1 MLGAGGA
8 RAHVRVATLAM
19 ALTGAVV
26 TSAQNPAPA
35 LESPVQPTFRVDVDY
50 IEVDTVVTDKQGHFI
65 RDLKQEDF
73 EVLED
78 GKPQPIRA
86 FSLVDIPIERAESP
100 VSAGRPVE
108 SVAADVRTNE
118 RPFDGR
124 IYVLVLDALHTNPSR
139 TPRVKAV
146 ARQFIERNLGEND
159 LMAVVHVGSP
169 TNTGQAFTNSRR
181 LLLASIDKFV
191 GGKLRSATLERY
203 DQSVATAAQRQRMQ
217 SQGARPQ
224 QLDDPLD
231 ADRSYN
237 AQVMLDSLSSI
248 VDWMGGIRG
257 RRKALL
263 FFSEGIDYDIYDFF
277 GQTVSSANSN
287 HKGADIV
294 IQKMRDTIAAATRA
308 NVSFFTVDPRGLTQ
322 LGDEAI
328 ELNGPAAADQ
338 ANLGNGD
345 ALGIGND
352 SLQRELARSLDSL
365 RAMAE
370 DTGGL
375 ALVNSN
381 DFANGFDRIVRDNS
395 SYYVLAY
402 APPSDKRD
410 GKFHTIDVK
419 ISRPNV
425 EVRTR
430 RGYASPTG
438 KPIAPPADL
447 AAKASMELRNTLNSP
462 LPVSGLTLSVFA
474 APFKGEAPNA
484 SILLGAELRGRDL
497 RLGDADSNGSL
508 PDKVEVSY
516 VVGNLQG
523 KVKAASTATLD
534 LRLKPET
541 GARVTQSGLRLL
553 DRLSLPPGSYQ
564 LRVAARDGNG
574 GTVGSVLYDLVVPNF
589 NDPRVPLAMSGI
601 VLTSPSASGTVTAR
615 SDETLKAVL
624 PGPPAALRRFQ
635 QSDEITFFAEI
646 YDTELKVGHKVDI
659 TTTVLTDE
667 GREKFKA
674 ETERSSE
681 ELPGTR
687 GRYGHTI
694 RLSLKDFEPG
704 QYLLR
709 LEARSRLGQ
718 GSSVSRDLQFT
729 VTD

>member
-1 MLGAGGA
+1 MFMSGRRSRLALLA
-8 RAHVRVATLAM
+8 VAV
-19 ALTGAVV
+19 TGAVV
-26 TSAQNPAPA
+26 TAGQNPPPAPA
-35 LESPVQPTFRVDVDY
+35 PQSPVQPTFRLDVNY
-50 IEVDTVVTDKQGHFI
+50 IEVDTVVTDKQGNFI
-65 RDLKQEDF
+65 RDLTREDF
-73 EVLED
+73 AVLED
-78 GKPQPIRA
+78 GKPQPITA
-86 FSLVDIPIERAESP
+86 FSLVDIPIERADRPPLPSQ
-100 VSAGRPVE
+100 PVE
-108 SVAADVRTNE
+108 PDVRTNE

-139 TPRVKAV
+139 TQRVKAV
-146 ARQFIERNLGEND
+146 ARQFIERSLGEND

-169 TNTGQAFTNSRR
+169 TSTGQAFTNSRR
-181 LLLASIDKFV
+181 LLLASIDKFL

-203 DQSVATAAQRQRMQ
+203 DASVATAAQRQRGQ
-217 SQGARPQ
+217 RQGARPQ

-231 ADRSYN
+231 SDRAYN
-237 AQVMLDSLSSI
+237 AQVMLDSLGAI

-322 LGDEAI
+322 LGDEDI
-328 ELNGPAAADQ
+328 ELNGPAAGDE

-345 ALGIGND
+345 ALGIGNG
-352 SLQRELARSLDSL
+352 SLQAELRRSQDSL
-365 RAMAE
+365 RQLAA

-381 DFANGFDRIVRDNS
+381 GFANAFDRIVRDNS

-419 ISRPNV
+419 VRRPDA

-438 KPIAPPADL
+438 KPITQLAL

-474 APFKGEAPNA
+474 APFKGQAPNA

-497 RLGDADSNGSL
+497 RLTDADTSGSF

-516 VVGNLQG
+516 VVGDLQG
-523 KVKAASTATLD
+523 KVKAANTTTLD
-534 LRLKPET
+534 LALKPET
-541 GARVTQSGLRLL
+541 SARVKQSGLRLL

-574 GTVGSVLYDLVVPNF
+574 GLVGSVLYDLVVPNF
-589 NDPRVPLAMSGI
+589 NDPQVPLAMSGI
-601 VLTSPSASGTVTAR
+601 VLASPAASGTVTAR
-615 SDETLKAVL
+615 PDETLKTVL
-624 PGPPAALRRFQ
+624 PGPPAALRRFPQ
-635 QSDEITFFAEI
+635 NDEVTFFAEI
-646 YDTELKVGHKVDI
+646 YDSELKVAHTVDI
-659 TTTVLTDE
+659 TTTVLTGE
-667 GREKFKA
+667 GLAKFKA
-674 ETERSSE
+674 ETERSSG
-681 ELPGTR
+681 ELR
-687 GRYGHTI
+687 DAHGRYGHTI

-704 QYLLR
+704 VYVLR
-709 LEARSRLGQ
+709 VEARLRLGQ

-729 VTD
+729 VTPQ